1 MNFFFKFYISFDYEQ
16 IQIIYSLDVYAFF
29 TMSCYKG
36 FGDDDGGFFQVYRKV
51 FEQLAAEDIEYMDD
65 PEEYE
70 QIPKFGNSKTS
81 FEVVVNFYGFW
92 ESYSTK
98 KSYSWLFTHN
108 IQEYRDR
115 RVLKLLDKEH
125 KKIQHK
131 ARKERNEEVRSLV
144 MFVKKRDKR
153 MTEYKKMLEEK
164 ALQNRL
170 KSEQNNLEQIRNRQ
184 QQIKEQ
190 QKNSQVKNEHEEQ
203 LRELEQSYLNQ
214 YSDSEEESS
223 DGDEVQEGI
232 EECNLSD
239 SEIFDD
245 ELYCVACNKFFNS
258 DSAKKN
264 HEASKKHKSN
274 VELIKTEME
283 TEEENYQQAVKED
296 SEDLSEAEEEV
307 EAEPAKKSKGKKS
320 KKKSK
325 KVYNYD
331 DSEPEEAE
339 KPVEEETVEEIS
351 TISTKS
357 PQSDDSDD
365 WSNSKKPKKVK
376 SKPKQKTTKPEPEKE
391 PEPEPEPVQI
401 HLPTE
406 EDENENRCATCNELF
421 PSKNK
426 LFSHLKKTN
435 HSIYLGEPKQK
446 TGEKTNSRKKKK

>member
-1 MNFFFKFYISFDYEQ
+1 M
-16 IQIIYSLDVYAFF
+16 
-29 TMSCYKG
+29 
-36 FGDDDGGFFQVYRKV
+36 YRKV

-65 PEEYE
+65 PEEFE
-70 QIPKFGNSKTS
+70 QIPKFGNSKTI
-81 FEVVVNFYGFW
+81 FDVVVNFYGFW

-125 KKIQHK
+125 KKIQQK

-144 MFVKKRDKR
+144 LFVKKRDKR
-153 MTEYKKMLEEK
+153 MAEYKKMLEEK
-164 ALQNRL
+164 ALQNRI

-190 QKNSQVKNEHEEQ
+190 QKNSKVKNEHEEQ

-214 YSDSEEESS
+214 YSDSCEESS

-239 SEIFDD
+239 GEIFDD

-264 HEASKKHKSN
+264 HEASKKHRAN
-274 VELIKTEME
+274 VELLKSEMA

-296 SEDLSEAEEEV
+296 SEDLSDEQEV
-307 EAEPAKKSKGKKS
+307 EAEPVKKAKGKKS

-325 KVYNYD
+325 KVFNYD

-339 KPVEEETVEEIS
+339 DSADEKPEKDEIVEEIPV
-351 TISTKS
+351 TTTKP
-357 PQSDDSDD
+357 PQSDDEDD

-376 SKPKQKTTKPEPEKE
+376 SKTKQKNTKSEPEKE
-391 PEPEPEPVQI
+391 PESEPVQI
-401 HLPTE
+401 HQPTE
-406 EDENENRCATCNELF
+406 AEENENRCATCNELF

-435 HSIYLGEPKQK
+435 HSIYLAEGKSK
-446 TGEKTNSRKKKK
+446 SGEKTSSRKKKK